1 MRKILARLGSPS
13 GQAITIEKN
22 MEIRQI
28 NIKGNRIGIIGLDE
42 VFQSAKQA
50 QITDEK
56 TLKDFLLQKAKEQ
69 NYIPSS
75 VEEDYKNALYREY
88 RRFLGEDVE
97 EEETGLVI
105 KILGP
110 GCPSCEQLEKEVR
123 EVVQEL
129 NLAADIEHI
138 RDLKEISKYGMVAT
152 PGLVINKKLV
162 SVGRV
167 LNKNQLKDWIL
178 KAVNKT

>member
-1 MRKILARLGSPS
+1 M
-13 GQAITIEKN
+13 
-22 MEIRQI
+22 
-28 NIKGNRIGIIGLDE
+28 
-42 VFQSAKQA
+42 
-50 QITDEK
+50 
-56 TLKDFLLQKAKEQ
+56 
-69 NYIPSS
+69 
-75 VEEDYKNALYREY
+75 
-88 RRFLGEDVE
+88 
-97 EEETGLVI
+97 VI

-167 LNKNQLKDWIL
+167 PDKNQLKDWIL
-178 KAVNKT
+178 KAVNRT

>member
-1 MRKILARLGSPS
+1 MG
-13 GQAITIEKN
+13 
-22 MEIRQI
+22 IRQI
-28 NIKGNRIGIIGLDE
+28 NVKGNRIGIIGLDE
-42 VFQSAKQA
+42 IFQSAKQA
-50 QITDEK
+50 QITDEQN
-56 TLKDFLLQKAKEQ
+56 LKDFLLQKVKEQ

-75 VEEDYKNALYREY
+75 VEEDYKNALYRKY
-88 RRFLGEDVE
+88 RKFLGEEVE

-110 GCPSCEQLEKEVR
+110 GCPNCEKLEKEVR

-138 RDLKEISKYGMVAT
+138 RDLKEISKYGMVPT

-162 SVGRV
+162 SVSRV
-167 LNKNQLKDWIL
+167 PHKNQLKEWIL
-178 KAVNKT
+178 KAVDRA

>member
-1 MRKILARLGSPS
+1 
-13 GQAITIEKN
+13 
-22 MEIRQI
+22 MEIKQI

-42 VFQSAKQA
+42 ILQSAKQA
-50 QITDEK
+50 QITDEQ
-56 TLKDFLLQKAKEQ
+56 TLKDFLLQKAKEK

-88 RRFLGEDVE
+88 RRFLGEEVE

-167 LNKNQLKDWIL
+167 PDKNQLKDWIL
-178 KAVNKT
+178 KAVNRT